1 MDFLFLLTLLT
12 YLAASILHVL
22 FLVTGNHKVARSGYW
37 VTTAGFVFHTSF
49 IALRWLSQ
57 GHWYDKTT
65 FFAWAIILI
74 YLGLSRLTRLH
85 TIGVFVV
92 PIAFIA
98 IFIAYTLPKGDTAVP
113 VALQNYWLIAHV
125 PIIFL
130 AYAVFVAAFGFGLM
144 YLIEEK
150 RIRKKKYTL
159 IYNLLPALGQSDELA
174 HKCILAGV
182 VLLTVGVFM
191 GGLWMQFDPKSAPKW
206 NDWKVVLTITTWFI
220 YVSQLAIRQVFGWRG
235 RKTAYSAIIGLCAI
249 LFTYI
254 GVNLFLPSA
263 HEFWGLGIK

>member
-1 MDFLFLLTLLT
+1 MEFLFLLTLLT
-12 YLAASILHVL
+12 YLTGSILHVL
-22 FLVTGNHKVARSGYW
+22 FLGTGNHKVARSGYW
-37 VTTAGFVFHTSF
+37 ATIAGFVFHTAF
-49 IALRWLSQ
+49 IALRWWGQ

-74 YLGLSRLTRLH
+74 YFGLSRLTRLH

-98 IFIAYTLPKGDTAVP
+98 ILIAYPLRKGDTAVP
-113 VALQNYWLIAHV
+113 VALQNDWLIAHV

-150 RIRKKKYTL
+150 RIREKKHTL
-159 IYNLLPALGQSDELA
+159 VFNLLPALGQSDELA
-174 HKCILAGV
+174 HKCILVGAI
-182 VLLTVGVFM
+182 LLTVGILI
-191 GGLWMQFDPKSAPKW
+191 GGLWMQFYPESAMTW
-206 NDWKVVLTITTWFI
+206 TDWKVVLTIATWFI

-235 RKTAYSAIIGLCAI
+235 RKTAYSAIIGLGAI

-254 GVNLFLPSA
+254 GVNLFLPSSHA
-263 HEFWGLGIK
+263 FWG

>member
-12 YLAASILHVL
+12 YLTASILHVL
-22 FLVTGNHKVARSGYW
+22 FLGTGNHKVARSGYW
-37 VTTAGFVFHTSF
+37 VTIAGFAFHTSF
-49 IALRWLSQ
+49 IALRWLSL

-74 YLGLSRLTRLH
+74 YFGLSRLTRLH

-98 IFIAYTLPKGDTAVP
+98 ILIAYRAPEGDRAVP

-130 AYAVFVAAFGFGLM
+130 AYAIFVAAFGFGLM

-150 RIRKKKYTL
+150 RIREKKHTL
-159 IYNLLPALGQSDELA
+159 VFNLLPALGRSDELA
-174 HKCILAGV
+174 HKCILVGA
-182 VLLTVGVFM
+182 VLLTVGILM
-191 GGLWMQFDPKSAPKW
+191 GGLWMQFYPETELKW
-206 NDWKVVLTITTWFI
+206 TDWKVVLTIATWFI
-220 YVSQLAIRQVFGWRG
+220 YVSQLGIRQVLGWRG
-235 RKTAYSAIIGLCAI
+235 RKTAYSAIVGFGAI
-249 LFTYI
+249 LFNI

-263 HEFWGLGIK
+263 HDWGLGIK